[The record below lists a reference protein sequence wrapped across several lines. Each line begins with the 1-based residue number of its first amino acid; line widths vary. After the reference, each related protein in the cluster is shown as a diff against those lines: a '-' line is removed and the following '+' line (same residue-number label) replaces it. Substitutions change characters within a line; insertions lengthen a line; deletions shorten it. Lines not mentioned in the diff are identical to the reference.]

1 MEKVF
6 VDLDPKAG
14 HNYDFFWDWH
24 NDIYR
29 YDAFHP
35 QEASIPLSNFS
46 KESARNAFKKLF
58 SNLPFKREDE
68 DSLIDK
74 ILEDLSFNQRRRR
87 LVVEPENGFI
97 ILNLI
102 FGKKHAVAMLK
113 YIFYDPK
120 NLMENIIKEQIKL
133 NDKPEAPN

>member
-1 MEKVF
+1 MTKYF
-6 VDLDPKAG
+6 VDLDPEAG
-14 HNYDFFWDWH
+14 YNYDFFCDWH
-24 NDIYR
+24 NDIYH

-35 QEASIPLSNFS
+35 QKTFISLSEFS

-74 ILEDLSFNQRRRR
+74 ILEDLSFEQHGRR

-102 FGKKHAVAMLK
+102 FGKKRVAATLE

-120 NLMENIIKEQIKL
+120 DLMENRI
-133 NDKPEAPN
+133 